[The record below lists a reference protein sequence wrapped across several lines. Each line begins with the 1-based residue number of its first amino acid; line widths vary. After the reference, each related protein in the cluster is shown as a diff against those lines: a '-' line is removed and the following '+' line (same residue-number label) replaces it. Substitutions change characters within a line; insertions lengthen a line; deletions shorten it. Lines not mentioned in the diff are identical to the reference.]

1 MAMVAVQIRHKSN
14 KGINKLDA
22 EWLLLLEEHMR
33 LAVIEVEKV
42 RVEIECNSN
51 KERACCQGR
60 VSKKIK
66 RRYKLSNRPP
76 QSERWVWEE
85 AERKR

>member
-33 LAVIEVEKV
+33 
-42 RVEIECNSN
+42 VEIECN

-76 QSERWVWEE
+76 QSERWVQEE
-85 AERKR
+85 AERKRVNYWSVI

>member
-33 LAVIEVEKV
+33 
-42 RVEIECNSN
+42 VEIECN

-66 RRYKLSNRPP
+66 RRYNLSNRPP
-76 QSERWVWEE
+76 QSERWVREE
-85 AERKR
+85 AERKRVNYWSVI

>member
-33 LAVIEVEKV
+33 
-42 RVEIECNSN
+42 VEIECN

-76 QSERWVWEE
+76 QSERWVREE
-85 AERKR
+85 AERKRVNYWSAI